1 MTRVLTVAGLDV
13 FYGQFQALHGVSLEV
28 DQGETVAIIGA
39 NGAGKTTL
47 LRAVAGA
54 LAPRR
59 GTIAFRGEPVAAG
72 RAYAVNRRGIALV
85 PEGRAIFPSL
95 TVAENLAVGAYAGR
109 RGRWTREA
117 VYALFPVLR
126 QRARRPGTQL
136 SGGEQQMLAIGRAL
150 MSNPDLI
157 LMDEISLGLAPLLVK
172 ELYRVVRAI
181 AAAGTTVMLVEQDVT
196 RALQAADRVYCLLEG
211 RVSLQAAAGAVEHE
225 ALVRAYFGV

>member
-72 RAYAVNRRGIALV
+72 RAYAVNRRG
-85 PEGRAIFPSL
+85 RAI
-95 TVAENLAVGAYAGR
+95 R
-109 RGRWTREA
+109 
-117 VYALFPVLR
+117 
-126 QRARRPGTQL
+126 
-136 SGGEQQMLAIGRAL
+136 
-150 MSNPDLI
+150 
-157 LMDEISLGLAPLLVK
+157 
-172 ELYRVVRAI
+172 
-181 AAAGTTVMLVEQDVT
+181 
-196 RALQAADRVYCLLEG
+196 C
-211 RVSLQAAAGAVEHE
+211 
-225 ALVRAYFGV
+225 LVRATALRGPGGASSGAIVQMEEAPPE